1 MQGIIN
7 LYKPKGIS
15 SFGAVAQVR
24 KLTGIKKVGHT
35 GTLDPMASGILPVC
49 IGSGTKFS
57 DYIMSGE
64 KTYTAVLKLGVTTD
78 TYDEEGTVLEEKDVF
93 VSETEAEDAA
103 LSFVG
108 IQYQLPPMYSAIK
121 KDGRKLYDL
130 ARQGIEVERD
140 KRRIEIFSLK
150 ILNINLPYIKF
161 AVHCSK
167 GTYIRSLCKD
177 IGDKLG
183 CGGIMSDLERTENGF
198 FKKEDS
204 VNLKDLNKDNIND
217 YIKPVDSALLNYPRL
232 DFSLNYKKILLNGVS
247 INDKELIGNLT
258 LSQVY
263 RVYIE
268 DCFIGLGRCEISYFK
283 MIRLLVQ

>member
-35 GTLDPMASGILPVC
+35 GTLDPMASGILPVL

-78 TYDEEGTVLEEKDVF
+78 TYDEEGTILEEKDVF
-93 VSETEAEDAA
+93 VSETEAEDAI

-150 ILNINLPYIKF
+150 ILSISLPYVKF

-167 GTYIRSLCKD
+167 GTYVRSLCKD

-198 FKKEDS
+198 FKKDDS
-204 VNLKDLNKDNIND
+204 VNLNDLNKDNINE

-232 DFSLNYKKILLNGVS
+232 DFSLIYKKMLLNGVS
-247 INDKELIGNLT
+247 INDKILIGNLT

-263 RVYIE
+263 RVYVE
-268 DCFIGLGRCEISYFK
+268 DSFIGLGRCEIGYFK
-283 MIRLLVQ
+283 MIRLLV

>member
-1 MQGIIN
+1 
-7 LYKPKGIS
+7 
-15 SFGAVAQVR
+15 
-24 KLTGIKKVGHT
+24 
-35 GTLDPMASGILPVC
+35 
-49 IGSGTKFS
+49 
-57 DYIMSGE
+57 MS
-64 KTYTAVLKLGVTTD
+64 
-78 TYDEEGTVLEEKDVF
+78 
-93 VSETEAEDAA
+93 
-103 LSFVG
+103 LSFVLYILLALIFIG
-108 IQYQLPPMYSAIK
+108 ILVLGHELGHFTLAKINGVKVEEFSIGMGPKLFSIKGKETRYSIRAIPIGGYVKMLGEQEKSSDPRSFTNLPPIRRLSIITAGPFMYSAIK

-140 KRRIEIFSLK
+140 KRRIEIFSLE

-161 AVHCSK
+161 VVHCSK

-217 YIKPVDSALLNYPRL
+217 YIKPIDSALLSYPRL
-232 DFSLNYKKILLNGVS
+232 DFSPNYKKILLNGVS
-247 INDKELIGNLT
+247 ISDKILIENLT

-263 RVYIE
+263 RVYIDE
-268 DCFIGLGRCEISYFK
+268 SFIGLGKKEISYFK
-283 MIRLLVQ
+283 MIRLLV

>member
-15 SFGAVAQVR
+15 SFGAVAQIR

-49 IGSGTKFS
+49 IGSCTKFS

-93 VSETEAEDAA
+93 ISEAEAEGA
-103 LSFVG
+103 VLSFVG
-108 IQYQLPPMYSAIK
+108 VQHQLPPMYSAIK

-140 KRRIEIFSLK
+140 KRRIEIFSLE

-161 AVHCSK
+161 VVHCSK

-217 YIKPVDSALLNYPRL
+217 YIKPIDSALLSYPRL
-232 DFSLNYKKILLNGVS
+232 DFSPNYKKILLNGVS
-247 INDKELIGNLT
+247 ISDKILIENLT

-263 RVYIE
+263 RVYIDE
-268 DCFIGLGRCEISYFK
+268 SFIGLGKKEISYFK
-283 MIRLLVQ
+283 MIRLLV

>member
-35 GTLDPMASGILPVC
+35 GTLDPMASGILPVL

-93 VSETEAEDAA
+93 VSEAEAEDAA
-103 LSFVG
+103 LSFIGV
-108 IQYQLPPMYSAIK
+108 QYQLPPMYSAIK

-204 VNLKDLNKDNIND
+204 VNLNDLNKDNINE
-217 YIKPVDSALLNYPRL
+217 YIKPIDSALLNYPRL

-247 INDKELIGNLT
+247 INDKILIGNLT

-268 DCFIGLGRCEISYFK
+268 DSFIGLGRCEISYFK
-283 MIRLLVQ
+283 MIRLLV

>member
-15 SFGAVAQVR
+15 SFKAVAQVR

-35 GTLDPMASGILPVC
+35 GTLDPMASGILLIC

-57 DYIMSGE
+57 NYIMSGE
-64 KTYTAVLKLGVTTD
+64 KTYTAVLKLGITTD
-78 TYDEEGTVLEEKDVF
+78 TYDEEGTVLEEKDVY
-93 VSETEAEDAA
+93 VSEAEAEGAV

-108 IQYQLPPMYSAIK
+108 VQNQLPPMYSAIK
-121 KDGRKLYDL
+121 KDGRKLYEL
-130 ARQGIEVERD
+130 ARQGIEVDRDERQ
-140 KRRIEIFSLK
+140 IEIFSLK

-161 AVHCSK
+161 VVHCSK

-183 CGGIMSDLERTENGF
+183 CGGIMSDLERTENGL

-204 VNLKDLNKDNIND
+204 VNLKDLNNDNIND
-217 YIKPVDSALLNYPRL
+217 YIKPIDSALLNYPRL
-232 DFSLNYKKILLNGVS
+232 DFSSNYKKILLNGVS
-247 INDKELIGNLT
+247 INDKILIENLT

-268 DCFIGLGRCEISYFK
+268 GSFIGLGRCEISYFK
-283 MIRLLVQ
+283 MIRLLV

>member
-35 GTLDPMASGILPVC
+35 GTLDPMASGILPVL

-78 TYDEEGTVLEEKDVF
+78 TYDEEGTILEEKDVF
-93 VSETEAEDAA
+93 VSETEAEDAI

-150 ILNINLPYIKF
+150 ILSISLPYVKF

-198 FKKEDS
+198 FKKDDS
-204 VNLKDLNKDNIND
+204 VNLNDLNKDNINE

-232 DFSLNYKKILLNGVS
+232 DFSLIYKKMLLNGVS
-247 INDKELIGNLT
+247 INDKILIGNLT

-263 RVYIE
+263 RVYVE
-268 DCFIGLGRCEISYFK
+268 DSFIGLGRCEIGYFK
-283 MIRLLVQ
+283 MIRLLV